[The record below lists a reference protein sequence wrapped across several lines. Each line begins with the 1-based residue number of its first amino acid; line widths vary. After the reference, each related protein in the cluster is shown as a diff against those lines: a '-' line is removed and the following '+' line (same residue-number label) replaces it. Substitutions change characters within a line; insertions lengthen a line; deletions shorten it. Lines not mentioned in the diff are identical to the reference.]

1 MFFVGEDGSPLVE
14 HEEPDR
20 PRPTLAEWL
29 GVVPTEP
36 PIPDIDQT
44 NSNLVPG
51 MRPGQGVD
59 APRRTGFHEEI
70 LVTLHADPVD
80 SIQTA
85 LTSRALD
92 ATPRLHIDRTSL
104 AARHNELRWE
114 ARLRTLPW
122 RRRAAHL
129 RVYGSPSANVT
140 VLTLSPLRPRRVAT
154 RSFLRSGMKAMV
166 ELRDQLD
173 RDIRDR

>member
-70 LVTLHADPVD
+70 LVTLHAEG
-80 SIQTA
+80 
-85 LTSRALD
+85 RAI
-92 ATPRLHIDRTSL
+92 T
-104 AARHNELRWE
+104 
-114 ARLRTLPW
+114 
-122 RRRAAHL
+122 
-129 RVYGSPSANVT
+129 NVT
-140 VLTLSPLRPRRVAT
+140 VNDENGQTTGTGTARAILATLENDL
-154 RSFLRSGMKAMV
+154 K
-166 ELRDQLD
+166 
-173 RDIRDR
+173 